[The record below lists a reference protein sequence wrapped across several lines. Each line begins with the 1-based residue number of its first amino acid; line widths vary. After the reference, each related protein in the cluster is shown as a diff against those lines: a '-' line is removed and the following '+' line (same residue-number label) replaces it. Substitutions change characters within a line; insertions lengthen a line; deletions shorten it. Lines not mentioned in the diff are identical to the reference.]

1 MKGAILGGWLL
12 VVVPGAQTNAPVGQ
26 SATAGDG
33 RYADR
38 AGTLEQAGANFAGIF
53 SNLCQ
58 MALAESTRVSHR
70 RVDDEVRAMFG
81 GLWHW
86 ARRGGKLTLQGQ
98 QDKALHFIGGGAFQ
112 GYFDAGRAAA
122 VIKEELDRR
131 DPGNRFDLDDMAA
144 TLLGARWVD
153 LATSD
158 DQAQNRRWVE
168 LWATGQRTLENSLPE
183 LKFGRLQKGHEPAPE
198 EIKSVQ
204 EAVTAALPSMSRPMP

>member
-1 MKGAILGGWLL
+1 MIGAILGGCLL
-12 VVVPGAQTNAPVGQ
+12 AAVAGAQTNAPVGQ
-26 SATAGDG
+26 LATAGD
-33 RYADR
+33 RQYA
-38 AGTLEQAGANFAGIF
+38 AQAVALEQAGANFAGIF

-58 MALAESTRVSHR
+58 RVLTESARVPQR

-86 ARRGGKLTLQGQ
+86 ARRGGRPTLQGQ

-144 TLLGARWVD
+144 TMLGARWVD
-153 LATSD
+153 LATGD
-158 DQAQNRRWVE
+158 DQTQNRWWV
-168 LWATGQRTLENSLPE
+168 LQWATGQRTLEKSLPE
-183 LKFGRLQKGHEPAPE
+183 LNFGRLQKGQESAPE
-198 EIKSVQ
+198 EIKAVQ
-204 EAVTAALPSMSRPMP
+204 EAVAKALPALRSQ